1 MARQRT
7 EQSER
12 KGRGQ
17 RQSGRG
23 SGHESSG
30 AGMSARERSSTED
43 LKREARNAEAEE
55 QEGRTNGAT
64 HMPET
69 GREIAE
75 QFADRSRQQI
85 DRYERAFGE
94 FWKVAESDGFVPLTK
109 GVART
114 NMELAGL
121 ASRRAKA
128 YVEFPAELTRC
139 QTPQD
144 VVNRQMRFWSDMM
157 RDYQTTLG
165 RMTRTWADSA
175 NPQHLQ
181 QMMQETGDRMR
192 EGMAS
197 AGGLAGRGAGGER
210 GGGAAE

>member
-1 MARQRT
+1 MARQKT

-17 RQSGRG
+17 RQPGRG
-23 SGHESSG
+23 SSEPGR
-30 AGMSARERSSTED
+30 SARQRSTED

-55 QEGRTNGAT
+55 QKGHTNGAT
-64 HMPET
+64 HMPEP
-69 GREIAE
+69 GREMAE
-75 QFADRSRQQI
+75 QFADQSRQQI

-144 VVNRQMRFWSDMM
+144 VVNRHMRFWSDMM

-175 NPQHLQ
+175 SPQQLQ
-181 QMMQETGDRMR
+181 QMMQEAGERMR

-197 AGGLAGRGAGGER
+197 ASIGLGGRRRAGGER
-210 GGGAAE
+210 SGEQ